1 MFVDKD
7 DLIVINS
14 IYLGMIDYCIVL
26 MKNNGMM
33 WFIDL
38 FVIDLFIDVSS

>member
-1 MFVDKD
+1 MIVIVNELNMFVDKD

-33 WFIDL
+33 
-38 FVIDLFIDVSS
+38 